1 MEYSVSQNS
10 QRRTTWGK
18 HFQALLICKKRSV
31 LFPVL
36 SICRVRDA
44 LYLLLVRCLW
54 LAARALRYR
63 TWWRTCCLEEEKY
76 VSTEI
81 LLTVNWILICK
92 QQSYFQALDLQCI
105 LKNIGLKWFCKR
117 THISRVKKCEF
128 NVNFKKEEVIVSS
141 NITHPHVFPDLY
153 PFIQLLPY

>member
-1 MEYSVSQNS
+1 MLSSSHLFHDSIPAEASSLVPVLWSTQFPRIPRGERPGANP
-10 QRRTTWGK
+10 RK

-54 LAARALRYR
+54 LAAYALRYR
-63 TWWRTCCLEEEKY
+63 TWWRTCCLGEERY

-92 QQSYFQALDLQCI
+92 QLSYFQALDLQCI
-105 LKNIGLKWFCKR
+105 LKNTGLQWFCKR
-117 THISRVKKCEF
+117 NHISRVKHLT
-128 NVNFKKEEVIVSS
+128 S
-141 NITHPHVFPDLY
+141 
-153 PFIQLLPY
+153 